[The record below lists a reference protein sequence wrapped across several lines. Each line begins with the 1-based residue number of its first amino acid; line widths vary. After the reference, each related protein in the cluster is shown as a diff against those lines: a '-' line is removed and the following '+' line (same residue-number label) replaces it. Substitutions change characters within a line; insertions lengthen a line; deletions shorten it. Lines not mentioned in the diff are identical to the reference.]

1 MIPIHKKKKTS
12 FAHNKKPKA
21 PLSPVTFGFLADS
34 LHQIMWNAQGGEGP
48 SNVDQVL
55 RVKLRNEMTKA

>member
-1 MIPIHKKKKTS
+1 MIPVHKKKQ
-12 FAHNKKPKA
+12 NI

-48 SNVDQVL
+48 SNVAQVL
-55 RVKLRNEMTKA
+55 RMKLRNQMTTA